1 MVKRYKRY
9 GIVLLLIVLLAA
21 FTRQSDS
28 YFEVA
33 KNLDIFTTLFKEV
46 NTYYV
51 DEVDP
56 KILVRKGIDAMLESL
71 DPYTDFIAE
80 DELESFRIAT
90 TGQYAG
96 IGALISLINN
106 KVVVTHPYKD
116 FPAYKAGIR
125 VGDEIIAVNGKNIE
139 GRPTSEVSVLLKGQ
153 PHTEV
158 EVTIRRT
165 GQKSNSVLKIKR
177 EKIKISNLA
186 YVGML
191 SSDIGYI
198 KLDDFT
204 SGAAKEVS
212 DAVTKLKSEG
222 AKKLILDLRDNPGG
236 LMHEAVN
243 IVNLFI
249 PKGVEVVST
258 KGKIEEWN
266 KTYKTL
272 NNPQDTEIPLVV
284 LISEGSASASE
295 IVAGSLQ
302 DYDRAVLVGSK
313 TFGKGLVQT
322 TRQLSYNTQLKVTTA
337 KYYIPSGRCIQRLD
351 YTHRK
356 QDGTV
361 EAFADSVKS
370 SFKTRNGRVVYDGG
384 GLDPDLNIE
393 QDYVGSVTSA
403 LFNSGLFFEYASL
416 YCNQNPQPSDFGSFS
431 LSDKD
436 YDLFVEW
443 VNQHKFT
450 YTIPLEEEVSQLMSA
465 GKSELFYSQ
474 IEPDL
479 ENLRRRIEENKQKD
493 FQRFKSEIMQVLTG
507 QIAFHYALNEAQV
520 LVSQKND
527 KTLTEAIKIAGDL
540 VKYRKVLSP

>member
-139 GRPTSEVSVLLKGQ
+139 GHPTSEVSVLLKGQ

-212 DAVTKLKSEG
+212 DAVIKLKSKG

-243 IVNLFI
+243 IVNHFI
-249 PKGVEVVST
+249 PKGMEVVST

-384 GLDPDLNIE
+384 GLDPDLSIE

-416 YCNQNPQPSDFGSFS
+416 YCNQNPQPSDFRSFS

-436 YDLFVEW
+436 YDRFVEW
-443 VNQHKFT
+443 VSEQKFA